1 MFLPPAPH
9 LSSKLCRG
17 ALPRTVSRYVCVIEY
32 MTVILTLAYL
42 DFPMVTQP
50 FGRNIR
56 RMGVTLVRFFT
67 PSLSLYA

>member
-1 MFLPPAPH
+1 MP
-9 LSSKLCRG
+9 
-17 ALPRTVSRYVCVIEY
+17 RYVCVIEY
-32 MTVILTLAYL
+32 VTVILTLAYL

-56 RMGVTLVRFFT
+56 RMGVTLVRFLT